1 MIYNIGQAQPFRLSK
16 ASKARIDKALEETG
30 AVITAQFLDF
40 NVGKIEYH
48 FIQVDIPSGQ
58 VAKFKRI
65 SRVNIA
71 KPLHITGQ

>member
-1 MIYNIGQAQPFRLSK
+1 MIYNIGQDPPFRLSK

-48 FIQVDIPSGQ
+48 FIQVDIPRGQ

-65 SRVNIA
+65 SKASIA
-71 KPLHITGQ
+71 KPQHITGQ